1 MTEPGAEQPR
11 RGRLFY
17 GRLSGTVCWM
27 PILIAL
33 NQLQEITVGDG
44 KPDLVQKS
52 ER

>member
-11 RGRLFY
+11 RGRLFS
-17 GRLSGTVCWM
+17 GRPSGTVCWM

-33 NQLQEITVGDG
+33 NQLQEIMVGDG
-44 KPDLVQKS
+44 KPGLVPKT